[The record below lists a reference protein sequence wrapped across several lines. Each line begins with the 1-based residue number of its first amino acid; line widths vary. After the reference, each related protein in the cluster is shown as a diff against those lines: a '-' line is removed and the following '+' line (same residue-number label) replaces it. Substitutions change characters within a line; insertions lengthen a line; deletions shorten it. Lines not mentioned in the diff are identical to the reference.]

1 LTIFRRKFGGGEL
14 ASSAARD
21 GVQGTSYVP
30 NGASPNGIIADPD
43 AKSAPAPI
51 AASSVAGVFKPSI
64 SAFTRSFF
72 AAILLLFMTILSL
85 PKLTGVFGGQCC
97 CLFCRLSEPQ
107 SGCAHSR
114 GNGSRGA
121 RAMGSLAGK
130 KILIVDDNP
139 INLDIAAETLLLSG
153 ADVDSAGGG
162 EDALALIDKQK
173 YDLVLL
179 DLTMPDVDG
188 LEVGRKLRSS
198 EKNAKTALLLFTAS
212 DASDAQR
219 AAREL
224 NAQGLVSKPVDVDDL
239 TRKVAQHA

>member
-1 LTIFRRKFGGGEL
+1 
-14 ASSAARD
+14 
-21 GVQGTSYVP
+21 
-30 NGASPNGIIADPD
+30 
-43 AKSAPAPI
+43 
-51 AASSVAGVFKPSI
+51 
-64 SAFTRSFF
+64 
-72 AAILLLFMTILSL
+72 
-85 PKLTGVFGGQCC
+85 
-97 CLFCRLSEPQ
+97 
-107 SGCAHSR
+107 
-114 GNGSRGA
+114 
-121 RAMGSLAGK
+121 MGSLAGK